1 MKWRWTIYQVE
12 LNVIVIKMLTELRR
26 RMDVYSDNLNK
37 KVENIKK
44 NQAELKN
51 AITEI

>member
-1 MKWRWTIYQVE
+1 M
-12 LNVIVIKMLTELRR
+12 NVIVIKMLTELRR

>member
-1 MKWRWTIYQVE
+1 MEMNNLPRKE

-26 RMDVYSDNLNK
+26 RMGEYSGYLNK

>member
-1 MKWRWTIYQVE
+1 
-12 LNVIVIKMLTELRR
+12 MLTELRR